1 MIRTLTYD
9 MAMAAARDEAN
20 RNMRRMGRKAWDADD
35 YNVAVETF
43 ERIFGV
49 PKHYVL
55 PLAHFKYLDRRWTKI
70 SCAGRFSELTGACD
84 MCDAVLVNGRQI

>member
-43 ERIFGV
+43 ERIFVAWYGIV
-49 PKHYVL
+49 EGT
-55 PLAHFKYLDRRWTKI
+55 LD
-70 SCAGRFSELTGACD
+70 AY
-84 MCDAVLVNGRQI
+84 DAIIK